1 MLKIAYLS
9 HFIYNEK
16 SDIIFSKLYYIT
28 FPGDFQL
35 ILY

>member
-1 MLKIAYLS
+1 MRKIAYLS